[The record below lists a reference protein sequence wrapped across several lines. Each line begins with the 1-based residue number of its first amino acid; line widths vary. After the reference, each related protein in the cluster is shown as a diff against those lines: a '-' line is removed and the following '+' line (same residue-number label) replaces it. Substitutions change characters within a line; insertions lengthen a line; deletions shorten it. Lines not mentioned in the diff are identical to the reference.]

1 MKYDDI
7 INVID
12 EKDIREINM
21 YEKRKSSL
29 IELKNMMDPRFE
41 QDMLRQ
47 IELDI
52 SVINNIIDK
61 WWNRVSKEYSLNLD
75 IHKTNPLKWNF
86 KGFVFYNY
94 KNIEIL
100 LISNY
105 IYKPTF
111 YYNDFSYS
119 LSFNSSFYVVIV

>member
-1 MKYDDI
+1 MKSDDI

-29 IELKNMMDPRFE
+29 IELRNMMDPRFE

-61 WWNRVSKEYSLNLD
+61 WWNRISKEYSLNLD
-75 IHKTNPLKWNF
+75 IHKANPLK
-86 KGFVFYNY
+86 
-94 KNIEIL
+94 
-100 LISNY
+100 
-105 IYKPTF
+105 
-111 YYNDFSYS
+111 
-119 LSFNSSFYVVIV
+119 

>member
-61 WWNRVSKEYSLNLD
+61 WWNRISNEYSLNLD
-75 IHKTNPLKWNF
+75 IHKTNPLK
-86 KGFVFYNY
+86 
-94 KNIEIL
+94 
-100 LISNY
+100 
-105 IYKPTF
+105 
-111 YYNDFSYS
+111 
-119 LSFNSSFYVVIV
+119 

>member
-21 YEKRKSSL
+21 YEKRKRSL

-61 WWNRVSKEYSLNLD
+61 WWNRISNEYSLNLD
-75 IHKTNPLKWNF
+75 IHKTNPLK
-86 KGFVFYNY
+86 
-94 KNIEIL
+94 
-100 LISNY
+100 
-105 IYKPTF
+105 
-111 YYNDFSYS
+111 
-119 LSFNSSFYVVIV
+119 

>member
-1 MKYDDI
+1 
-7 INVID
+7 
-12 EKDIREINM
+12 M

-61 WWNRVSKEYSLNLD
+61 WWNRISKEYSLNLD
-75 IHKTNPLKWNF
+75 IHKTNPLK
-86 KGFVFYNY
+86 
-94 KNIEIL
+94 
-100 LISNY
+100 
-105 IYKPTF
+105 
-111 YYNDFSYS
+111 
-119 LSFNSSFYVVIV
+119 

>member
-75 IHKTNPLKWNF
+75 IHKTNPLK
-86 KGFVFYNY
+86 
-94 KNIEIL
+94 
-100 LISNY
+100 
-105 IYKPTF
+105 
-111 YYNDFSYS
+111 
-119 LSFNSSFYVVIV
+119 

>member
-61 WWNRVSKEYSLNLD
+61 WWNRISKEYSLNLD
-75 IHKTNPLKWNF
+75 IHKTNPLK
-86 KGFVFYNY
+86 
-94 KNIEIL
+94 
-100 LISNY
+100 
-105 IYKPTF
+105 
-111 YYNDFSYS
+111 
-119 LSFNSSFYVVIV
+119 

>member
-1 MKYDDI
+1 MKSDDI

-61 WWNRVSKEYSLNLD
+61 WWNRISNEYSLNLD
-75 IHKTNPLKWNF
+75 IHKTNPLK
-86 KGFVFYNY
+86 
-94 KNIEIL
+94 
-100 LISNY
+100 
-105 IYKPTF
+105 
-111 YYNDFSYS
+111 
-119 LSFNSSFYVVIV
+119 

>member
-1 MKYDDI
+1 MKSDDI
-7 INVID
+7 INIID

-61 WWNRVSKEYSLNLD
+61 WWNRISKEYSLNLD
-75 IHKTNPLKWNF
+75 IHKTNPLK
-86 KGFVFYNY
+86 
-94 KNIEIL
+94 
-100 LISNY
+100 
-105 IYKPTF
+105 
-111 YYNDFSYS
+111 
-119 LSFNSSFYVVIV
+119 